1 MGPTFY
7 TSVSEIAVLI
17 RRSSCLFSV
26 TQYENIGRRASTES
40 LYICDIAYSKG
51 SQINAYSHCYYIVGM
66 YSTSKDQTWTS
77 DPDLGH
83 KYSLKM
89 IYRAKYFYTF
99 MP

>member
-1 MGPTFY
+1 MGPTVY

-17 RRSSCLFSV
+17 RRSSCLFIV
-26 TQYENIGRRASTES
+26 TEYENIGRRASTES

-66 YSTSKDQTWTS
+66 YSTSKDRTAILTW
-77 DPDLGH
+77 D